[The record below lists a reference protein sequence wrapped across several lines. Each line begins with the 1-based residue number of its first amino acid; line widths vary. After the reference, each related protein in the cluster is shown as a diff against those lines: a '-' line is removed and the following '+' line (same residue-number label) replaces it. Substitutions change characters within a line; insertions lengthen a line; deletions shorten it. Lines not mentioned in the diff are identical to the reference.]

1 MFSDIGK
8 KRKICYDN
16 NISKRIICEKCD
28 ILVLVFIELFD
39 LRRNDWYLYVFIFV
53 GVVEKYILRK

>member
-16 NISKRIICEKCD
+16 NISKRITCEKCD
-28 ILVLVFIELFD
+28 ISVLVFIELFD
-39 LRRNDWYLYVFIFV
+39 LRRNDRYLYAFTFV
-53 GVVEKYILRK
+53 GAVEKYTSRK